1 MVIMVGS
8 ENYIIGEKYAYSN
21 KIVTAIKHVPCVHIQ
36 HDNGC
41 SGCLGRLTY
50 IEDDVIRSTCGHKN
64 IGGILKL
71 VFNVIS
77 KTNTRW

>member
-1 MVIMVGS
+1 MVIMTGS
-8 ENYIIGEKYAYSN
+8 ENYIIGEKYIYSG
-21 KIVTAIKHVPCVHIQ
+21 KIVVAMKHEPCVHIQ

-50 IEDDVIRSTCGHKN
+50 IENGAVHSTCGHRN
-64 IGGILKL
+64 IGGTLKL